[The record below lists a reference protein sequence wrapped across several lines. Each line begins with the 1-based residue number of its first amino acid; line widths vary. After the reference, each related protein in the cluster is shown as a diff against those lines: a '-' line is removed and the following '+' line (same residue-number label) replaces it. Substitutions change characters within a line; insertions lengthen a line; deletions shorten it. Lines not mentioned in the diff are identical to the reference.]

1 MNFSGECPKFKI
13 RPSAAKLALIFI
25 FNDSLFYFFGH
36 FAQFIHHSGLNNP
49 ILSNRYPILS
59 ELAKAIFSTMPS
71 STPVESIFSGA
82 KETANP
88 LRSRAGPEQVR
99 NLTMLRLNKF

>member
-1 MNFSGECPKFKI
+1 MDWTPYEANEDPLVVKKQIMVYGPLLFFKE
-13 RPSAAKLALIFI
+13 
-25 FNDSLFYFFGH
+25 NH
-36 FAQFIHHSGLNNP
+36 
-49 ILSNRYPILS
+49 NRYPILS
-59 ELAKAIFSTMPS
+59 ELAKAIFSTIPS